1 MTDERTRRA
10 VDNFRRAL
18 AALERSVSTPI
29 AEPRDLSGIV
39 KDFELT
45 YELSWKAL
53 KKTLE
58 AAGHAPGTAR
68 DVFQT
73 AYETRLL
80 DDDAGWIE
88 MIDDRNRTVHTYNES
103 FARELAA
110 RIRER
115 HVPLFADLA
124 TRLEASR
131 S

>member
-10 VDNFRRAL
+10 VDSLRRAVC
-18 AALERSVSTPI
+18 ALERSATTPI

-39 KDFELT
+39 KDFELA

-53 KKTLE
+53 KKALE

-68 DVFQT
+68 DAFQV

-88 MIDDRNRTVHTYNES
+88 MIADRNRTVHTYNES
-103 FARELAA
+103 FARAPAA
-110 RIRER
+110 RVRDR
-115 HVPLFADLA
+115 YLPLLA
-124 TRLEASR
+124 ELVRRLEASR
-131 S
+131 P